1 MPAAQYKQSMQYI
14 SDYYNR
20 QLSHTT
26 SNGEGPQTK
35 SDEEEEDFRNLPP
48 SNINKIQAEVHVN
61 PKDQQDP
68 EWGEL

>member
-1 MPAAQYKQSMQYI
+1 MQYI

-26 SNGEGPQTK
+26 SNGEGLQTK

-48 SNINKIQAEVHVN
+48 SNINKI
-61 PKDQQDP
+61 
-68 EWGEL
+68 